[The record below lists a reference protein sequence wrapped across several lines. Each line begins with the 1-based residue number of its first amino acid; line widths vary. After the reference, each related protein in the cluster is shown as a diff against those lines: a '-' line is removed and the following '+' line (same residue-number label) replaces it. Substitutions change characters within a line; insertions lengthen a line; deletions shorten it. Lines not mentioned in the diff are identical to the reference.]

1 MPDLLPADKI
11 GEFLITFPKSA
22 DYSPFRLGKPA
33 SQDHIT
39 KDRRRTMPLPHLIGL
54 IAFVIAA
61 AGATIALAVFAH
73 VPLVALGF
81 AAMAASLVFGARQW
95 R

>member
-1 MPDLLPADKI
+1 
-11 GEFLITFPKSA
+11 
-22 DYSPFRLGKPA
+22 
-33 SQDHIT
+33 
-39 KDRRRTMPLPHLIGL
+39 MPLPHLIGL
-54 IAFVIAA
+54 IAFVLVA

-73 VPLVALGF
+73 VPLIALGF